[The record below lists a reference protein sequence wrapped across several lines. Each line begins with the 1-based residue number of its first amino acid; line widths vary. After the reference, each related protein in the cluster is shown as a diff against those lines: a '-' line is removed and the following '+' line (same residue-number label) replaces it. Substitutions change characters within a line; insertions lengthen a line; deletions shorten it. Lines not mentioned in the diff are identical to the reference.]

1 MTKFN
6 KKNTKKF
13 SKIINHTLHDL
24 MKRNNKIICFG
35 LGINDPKGIF
45 GTTLNL
51 KKKFGSN
58 RVFDM
63 PISENAITG
72 IALGLSLNNYIPI
85 VTHQRLDFFLLAMD

>member
-1 MTKFN
+1 MTKLN

-24 MKRNNKIICFG
+24 MKEIKVICFG
-35 LGINDPKGIF
+35 LGINDPKVF
-45 GTTLNL
+45 WYNF
-51 KKKFGSN
+51 KPKKFGSN

-85 VTHQRLDFFLLAMD
+85 VTHQRLDFY

>member
-1 MTKFN
+1 MSKLT

-13 SKIINHTLHDL
+13 SKIINYTIHDL
-24 MKRNNKIICFG
+24 MRRNKKVICFG

-58 RVFDM
+58 RVFDI

-85 VTHQRLDFFLLAMD
+85 VTHQRLDFFY